1 MDHFP
6 AVAVLATD
14 ATPTG
19 LLPACTAALEETS
32 GLHTHVVTGTATIPP
47 GARVLVLPGANRVL
61 ADELT
66 TRTGLPTV
74 TTEDTTAI
82 AIAAAL
88 STTLARAG
96 RRPGASHVLIAGAR
110 TLPLLFPL
118 IMLAEVGQVT
128 KWEVA
133 DAAAFPLH
141 RIAAD
146 ADVVI
151 DLVAATGGG
160 PAVIRPDLDRDPLL
174 ALPGLVRALA
184 KSPHRTPDIDVHQAC
199 ALALVMATAPAET
212 RPGRPD
218 RALTD
223 AVSAAAVAAL
233 RHAATTTPPRSPGTE
248 PDQGGS

>member
-1 MDHFP
+1 MDLFA

-14 ATPTG
+14 AAPDT
-19 LLPACTAALEETS
+19 LLLACTAALEQTS
-32 GLHTHVVTGTATIPP
+32 GLRTHVVTATDAIPP
-47 GARVLVLPGANRVL
+47 AARVLVVPGADRAV
-61 ADELT
+61 ADELA
-66 TRTGLPTV
+66 TRTGLPVV

-88 STTLARAG
+88 STTLVRAG
-96 RRPGASHVLIAGAR
+96 RRPRSSHVVIAGAR
-110 TLPLLFPL
+110 RLPLLFPL
-118 IMLAEVGQVT
+118 VLLAEVGQVT

-133 DAAAFPLH
+133 DAPVFPLH

-160 PAVIRPDLDRDPLL
+160 PAVITPDLDRDPLL

-184 KSPHRTPDIDVHQAC
+184 KSPHQTPDIDVHQAC

-212 RPGRPD
+212 RPSRPD

-233 RHAATTTPPRSPGTE
+233 RNAAAGSPPRSPGIK
-248 PDQGGS
+248 PDQAGS